1 MSSSEIR
8 ALRAELEALRL
19 SVEAVRESVQELRE
33 RLDLVSGEEEGAPR
47 VGLRGSPTR
56 PSSVSGYSL
65 VSHTPSSAALST
77 QETHVIE
84 TADHEGRAALAK
96 EIGRFLVRCLEG
108 SNRGSSGRSRLKLQ
122 SRLYLILA
130 DYSGNRVDLRVVR
143 DFATASSICK
153 RGPSC
158 GQSIFVGFAT
168 EWEAKLAC
176 EEAGIAWPG
185 C

>member
-1 MSSSEIR
+1 MSSSEVR

-19 SVEAVRESVQELRE
+19 SVEAVRESVEELRD
-33 RLDLVSGEEEGAPR
+33 RIDPLGGEEESVGRDFRR
-47 VGLRGSPTR
+47 VSPSVA
-56 PSSVSGYSL
+56 PSSSGYSF
-65 VSHTPSSAALST
+65 VSQNPVPTT
-77 QETHVIE
+77 QPTHLLA
-84 TADHEGRAALAK
+84 TADHEGRAALAR

-108 SNRGSSGRSRLKLQ
+108 SNRGQSGRARLKLP

-130 DYSGNRVDLRVVR
+130 DYSGNRLSEPRVVR

-185 C
+185 N